1 MSYGVL
7 CTFDLAGAS
16 STDYQNAY
24 ADLEKLGLYRAQTN
38 NSGGKT
44 VIPTTTVLGSYNGTS
59 AGAIRDDVRAKI
71 KAAFAARRFK
81 SEIFVVVGGEDWTWG
96 STTS

>member
-24 ADLEKLGLYRAQTN
+24 ADLEKLGLYRAQDN
-38 NSGGKT
+38 RNGGKT
-44 VIPTTTVLGSYNGTS
+44 VIPTTTVLGSYNGAS
-59 AGAIRDDVRAKI
+59 AAAIRDDVRAKV
-71 KAAFAARRFK
+71 KAAFSARHFK
-81 SEIFVVVGGEDWTWG
+81 AEIFVVVGGSDWTWG
-96 STTS
+96 SITS

>member
-7 CTFDLAGAS
+7 CTFDLKGAS

-24 ADLEKLGLYRAQTN
+24 ADLERLGLYKAQG
-38 NSGGKT
+38 NSTGGKT
-44 VIPTTTVLGSYNGTS
+44 VIPTTTVLGSYS
-59 AGAIRDDVRAKI
+59 GANAEVIRDDVRNKV
-71 KAAFAARRFK
+71 KAAFAARKFN
-81 SEIFVVVGGEDWTWG
+81 SEIFVFVGGADWTWG